1 MGSITYSIRCCRG
14 SSRTNIKRTR
24 RTFFETGEYFS
35 LENVF
40 YFCFRTIL
48 IVFDLI
54 QYISHVLFSNI
65 YMLSNIFISDKQYS
79 YACFIFQQFFM
90 FYLIFYIYILC
101 VYFIYIFHFHLI
113 FLIFIFLQPSLT
125 DLAIVLILTSNI
137 GALKIQARNLF
148 KIWLKQGTFPFI
160 HLELVLSLRR
170 SNEVFLELIF

>member
-1 MGSITYSIRCCRG
+1 
-14 SSRTNIKRTR
+14 
-24 RTFFETGEYFS
+24 
-35 LENVF
+35 
-40 YFCFRTIL
+40 
-48 IVFDLI
+48 
-54 QYISHVLFSNI
+54 
-65 YMLSNIFISDKQYS
+65 
-79 YACFIFQQFFM
+79 M
-90 FYLIFYIYILC
+90 FYLIFYVYILC

-113 FLIFIFLQPSLT
+113 FLIFLFPQPSLT